1 VVVLVEA
8 LLGKTDFLAV
18 QEAVVDKMELPLA
31 ERVLLGKEIPAEMV
45 ATMQMVG
52 NAVAVAAVQALSAQL
67 ELQASTAFR
76 AVMV

>member
-1 VVVLVEA
+1 MVVLVEA

-45 ATMQMVG
+45 ATMQMAG
-52 NAVAVAAVQALSAQL
+52 NVVAVVAVQALSAQL